1 MLEVENIHTYYG
13 LSHILFGVSLTVDKG
28 ECVCLL
34 GRNGVGKTT
43 TLRSVI
49 GLTPAKSGSIRLNG
63 KEIRNTATHEIVR
76 AGVGLIPED
85 RRILPG
91 LTVRENLEIAIRST
105 HAPKKWTFEDI
116 YQIFPIL
123 RDRQKQEGVT
133 LSGGEQQML
142 AIARSLMANPELI
155 LVDEPC
161 EGLAPLVTEEVLG
174 QLIKMKDE
182 GITMLCTDDALKLA
196 INVAD
201 RVYFMDRGQ
210 IAWEGTSQ
218 QLIDEDKERIAK
230 LLGAR

>member
-1 MLEVENIHTYYG
+1 
-13 LSHILFGVSLTVDKG
+13 
-28 ECVCLL
+28 
-34 GRNGVGKTT
+34 
-43 TLRSVI
+43 
-49 GLTPAKSGSIRLNG
+49 
-63 KEIRNTATHEIVR
+63 
-76 AGVGLIPED
+76 
-85 RRILPG
+85 
-91 LTVRENLEIAIRST
+91 
-105 HAPKKWTFEDI
+105 
-116 YQIFPIL
+116 
-123 RDRQKQEGVT
+123 
-133 LSGGEQQML
+133 ML